1 MRISISKKE
10 TMRIAIIGTGI
21 SGMVSAHL
29 LAADHELTIYE
40 AGSRVGGHTHTI
52 TVERAG
58 QSFNLDTGFIVCND
72 RTYPNFLR
80 LLAKLGV
87 ATQPSDM
94 SFSVRCES
102 SGLEYNG
109 GSFLGLFAQPRNL
122 FRRSFHRMLR
132 DIFRFNREAPNLLN
146 DPGDGPELGNYLRL
160 GKYSS
165 EFIDHY
171 LVPIAAAIWSAEPAQ
186 IWRFPAKFLVRFCQN
201 HGLLSVFDR
210 PQWMTVAGGSQ
221 RYVDKIIAPFRDRI
235 RLNAAV
241 SSMRREMDRVVV
253 TTADGHSESF
263 DQAVVAIH
271 GDQALKMLADPTP
284 QEREILGGFAYQ
296 ENEVALHTD
305 TSLMPTCRRA
315 WASWNYHVPHQPVQR
330 ATVTYH
336 LNRLRNLQSNEN
348 FYVTLNRTDAI
359 APCKILRKITYHHP
373 IYSHASF
380 AAQKRWAEVS
390 GVNRIHYCG
399 AHWGYGFH
407 EDGVNSALAVGRYF
421 GASL

>member
-1 MRISISKKE
+1 MRL
-10 TMRIAIIGTGI
+10 AIIGTGI

-29 LAADHELTIYE
+29 LAADHELTIFE
-40 AGSRVGGHTHTI
+40 AGSRIGGHTHTV
-52 TVERAG
+52 TAERG
-58 QSFNLDTGFIVCND
+58 GKSYNLDTGFIVCND

-87 ATQPSDM
+87 ATQKSDM

-102 SGLEYNG
+102 SGLEYSG
-109 GSFLGLFAQPRNL
+109 GSLLGLFAQPSNL
-122 FRRSFHRMLR
+122 FRWSFHRMLR
-132 DIFRFNREAPNLLN
+132 EIFRFNREAPALLN
-146 DPGDGPELGNYLRL
+146 DPGDGPELGDYLRV

-171 LVPIAAAIWSAEPAQ
+171 LVPMAAAIWSAEPSQ

-201 HGLLSVFDR
+201 HGLLSIFDR

-221 RYVDKIIAPFRDRI
+221 RYVEKIIAPFRDRI
-235 RLNAAV
+235 RVNAAV
-241 SSMRREMDRVVV
+241 NSIQRELNEVKV
-253 TTADGHSESF
+253 TTADGQTESF
-263 DQAVVAIH
+263 DHAIVAAH

-284 QEREILGGFAYQ
+284 QEREVLGGFSYQ
-296 ENEVALHTD
+296 ENQVALHTD

-315 WASWNYHVPHQPVQR
+315 WASWNYHVPRQPVQR

-336 LNRLRNLQSNEN
+336 LNRLQNLNSDED

-359 APCKILRKITYHHP
+359 EPSKILRNIIYHHP
-373 IYSHASF
+373 VYSHASF

-407 EDGVNSALAVGRYF
+407 EDGVNSALAVGRRF
-421 GASL
+421 GVTL